1 MPYLPVSYDLQ
12 LYWGDEMS
20 RVTLIIG
27 LTSRVELDC
36 PVNSREEAEQVLAS
50 LKGKDLVKVPHL
62 TYAKLQ
68 GETELGSKGVTYVNP
83 EAVAYSQILGT
94 EE

>member
-1 MPYLPVSYDLQ
+1 MA
-12 LYWGDEMS
+12 

-36 PVNSREEAEQVLAS
+36 PVNSREEAEQVLHS
-50 LKGKDLVKVPHL
+50 LRGNDIVKVPHL

-68 GETELGSKGVTYVNP
+68 GESELGSKGITYVNP
-83 EAVAYSQILGT
+83 QAVAYSQILGAD
-94 EE
+94 ED